1 MVINNKCI
9 CLLFSI
15 LITNVITTS
24 CQNIKMEQKY
34 DWSATL
40 SAPKEYPVQ
49 VYRGEIIAKDYSQSL
64 SGFGDIHYGWGEEG
78 GTVVMGPD
86 LKNIP
91 DSLEIAW
98 HSFVDQKNFE
108 GKWALP
114 KEKLIKLFDEGIIDK
129 STKKKSTYNK
139 FIIGLAPNG
148 LVVVWISVAGSQIE
162 IANFKAKEVFVNVET
177 ISEDSKPIFSKKYN
191 DVVLSELNEKY
202 NTFQRIKQNEYPKID
217 LYEDYRI
224 RYLWKPVLEF
234 SESEIL
240 SDYVLHAYNG
250 EIEVAFSIKDEQL
263 ISQYKERGVLK
274 YFAFGWMDK
283 VQNKKVG
290 CWLEKFDENEL
301 FNAYKKFDA
310 SEELNLI
317 IKVIDNSKVSI
328 KLKSTTQEI
337 EIKKFKVTIE

>member
-1 MVINNKCI
+1 
-9 CLLFSI
+9 
-15 LITNVITTS
+15 
-24 CQNIKMEQKY
+24 MEQKY

-40 SAPKEYPVQ
+40 SAPEEYPVQ
-49 VYRGEIIAKDYSQSL
+49 VYRGEIIAKDYAQSL

-114 KEKLIKLFDEGIIDK
+114 KEKLIKLFDEGLIDK
-129 STKKKSTYNK
+129 STKKKSTFNK

-148 LVVVWISVAGSQIE
+148 LVVVWISAAGSQIE

-191 DVVLSELNEKY
+191 DVVVSELNEKY
-202 NTFQRIKQNEYPKID
+202 NTFERIKQNEYPKID

-224 RYLWKPVLEF
+224 RYLWKPVFEF

-240 SDYVLHAYNG
+240 SDYVFHTYNG
-250 EIEVAFSIKDEQL
+250 EIEIAFSIKDEPL

-310 SEELNLI
+310 LEELNLI

>member
-1 MVINNKCI
+1 MAIKNNFIFLLCI
-9 CLLFSI
+9 I
-15 LITNVITTS
+15 LVSNVITTS
-24 CQNIKMEQKY
+24 CQNIKMEQKF

-40 SAPKEYPVQ
+40 SAPEEYPVQ
-49 VYRGEIIAKDYSQSL
+49 VYRGEIIAKDYTQSL
-64 SGFGDIHYGWGEEG
+64 SGFGDIHYGWGEQG

-114 KEKLIKLFDEGIIDK
+114 KEDLIRLFEEGIIDK

-162 IANFKAKEVFVNVET
+162 IAQFKAEEVFVNIET

-202 NTFQRIKQNEYPKID
+202 KTFERIKQNDYPKID

-224 RYLWKPVLEF
+224 RYLWKPLVELPEN
-234 SESEIL
+234 EML
-240 SDYVLHAYNG
+240 KDYVLHTYNG
-250 EIEVAFSIKDEQL
+250 EVEVEFSNKKVQL
-263 ISQYKERGVLK
+263 NSHLKKRGVLK
-274 YFAFGWMDK
+274 YFAFGWIDI
-283 VQNKKVG
+283 VQNKEIG
-290 CWLEKFDENEL
+290 CWLEKFDETEL
-301 FNAYKKFDA
+301 FSAFKKFDL
-310 SEELNLI
+310 SEEVNLVV
-317 IKVIDNSKVSI
+317 KVIDKSKVSI
-328 KLKSTTQEI
+328 KLKSNSQEI